1 MLNDKSIRP
10 LTDKV
15 SVKDPGEVNYNVDLQ
30 YYISKENEVLAS
42 SINANVTTEINKYI
56 IWQKEVLGRDINPDE
71 LIKRLKILG
80 VKRVLITSPVFTPI
94 SSQNVAVGQIS
105 NVQYLG
111 IEAE

>member
-1 MLNDKSIRP
+1 M
-10 LTDKV
+10 T
-15 SVKDPGEVNYNVDLQ
+15 
-30 YYISKENEVLAS
+30 A
-42 SINANVTTEINKYI
+42 EINKYI
-56 IWQKEVLGRDINPDE
+56 SWQKEVLGRDINPDE

-105 NVQYLG
+105 NLQYLG